1 MTMYIVVM
9 PVKCNVMGG
18 RHGFEIPLVHVG
30 GVVLVES
37 DQSEGSTVFDWLTVR
52 TPITTVDFLFFF
64 NIMVVNR
71 NDVK

>member
-9 PVKCNVMGG
+9 PVRCNVMGG

-37 DQSEGSTVFDWLTVR
+37 DQSEGRTVFD
-52 TPITTVDFLFFF
+52 
-64 NIMVVNR
+64 
-71 NDVK
+71 